1 MKVTKKWLKE
11 KRACCSEKD
20 MDRAE
25 KDLKGDIKLITKALL
40 KENRFSDANW
50 LLTELMDKKQCV
62 EYAVFAAKQVLHI
75 FEERYPKDDRPKKAI
90 EAAEKYLK
98 DPSENN
104 RKTAYAAYVVANA
117 AYATNAA
124 ANAAYA
130 TNASDIATNASD
142 IATNAAYATN
152 AANAAANAAYAA
164 AVYVVAANATNAA
177 YVAAHSAVD
186 MKIKIIE
193 YGVKILN

>member
-117 AYATNAA
+117 AYVVANAA
-124 ANAAYA
+124 AYAAA
-130 TNASDIATNASD
+130 
-142 IATNAAYATN
+142 N

-177 YVAAHSAVD
+177 ANAAVD